1 MLLRLTSLRPLIT
14 STPMNLRRWLTAALF
29 LIAPLLFAGSARAE
43 MRVAVVDVQR
53 AVMQTEDGLRAQ
65 ANLKKLFDSRQQE
78 LDRKQKDMQK
88 EKDDI
93 EKQAKVLSKEALATR
108 ADAWQKKMME
118 LQQVFME
125 YNKELEKKQKEITDP
140 IFERVMGIVKRLAS
154 TENFDL
160 VIDKNTVAYVRTDLD
175 LTDRC
180 IQIYNSGGAV
190 APTPPAPGGAAPGP
204 QPAPTLPTA
213 PKQP

>member
-1 MLLRLTSLRPLIT
+1 
-14 STPMNLRRWLTAALF
+14 MNLRRSLASALF
-29 LIAPLLFAGSARAE
+29 VIAPLLFAGSARAE

-190 APTPPAPGGAAPGP
+190 SVPPGPGGAAPAPQPGPQAGP
-204 QPAPTLPTA
+204 QPPAA
-213 PKQP
+213 PKP

>member
-1 MLLRLTSLRPLIT
+1 MSVPRFAIP
-14 STPMNLRRWLTAALF
+14 F
-29 LIAPLLFAGSARAE
+29 LVFVGFLLFGQPARAE

-65 ANLKKLFDSRQQE
+65 ANLKKVFDSRQQE
-78 LDRKQKDMQK
+78 LNKKQTDLQR
-88 EKDDI
+88 EKDEI
-93 EKQAKVLSKEALATR
+93 EKQSGAMAKEALAVR
-108 ADAWQKKMME
+108 AEAWQKKMMD

-140 IFERVMGIVKRLAS
+140 IFEKVMGIVKRLAT

-190 APTPPAPGGAAPGP
+190 AAPAAGAPAPQTPPA
-204 QPAPTLPTA
+204 A
-213 PKQP
+213 PKR

>member
-1 MLLRLTSLRPLIT
+1 
-14 STPMNLRRWLTAALF
+14 MNLRPYLAASLF
-29 LIAPLLFAGSARAE
+29 LFAPLFFAESASAE

-65 ANLKKLFDSRQQE
+65 SNLKKLFDNRQQE
-78 LDRKQKDMQK
+78 LNRKQTDMQK
-88 EKDDI
+88 EKEDI
-93 EKQAKVLSKEALATR
+93 EKQSKVLSKDALAKR
-108 ADAWQKKMME
+108 ADEWQKKMVE

-140 IFERVMGIVKRLAS
+140 IFEKVMAIVKRLAT

-190 APTPPAPGGAAPGP
+190 SAAPGGGGGSAGAGAPAPQGPSAGAPAAPKP
-204 QPAPTLPTA
+204 
-213 PKQP
+213 

>member
-1 MLLRLTSLRPLIT
+1 
-14 STPMNLRRWLTAALF
+14 MNLRRTVALALF
-29 LIAPLLFAGSARAE
+29 FLAPFLCASSARAD

-65 ANLKKLFDSRQQE
+65 ANLKKLFDNRQQE
-78 LDRKQKDMQK
+78 LNRKQTDMQKQKD
-88 EKDDI
+88 EI
-93 EKQAKVLSKEALATR
+93 EKQSKVLSKEALQKR
-108 ADAWQKKMME
+108 VDDWQKQMVE

-125 YNKELEKKQKEITDP
+125 YNKELEKKQKEMTDP

-154 TENFDL
+154 SENFDL
-160 VIDKNTVAYVRTDLD
+160 VIDKNTAAYVRTDLD

-190 APTPPAPGGAAPGP
+190 AAPGP
-204 QPAPTLPTA
+204 AGVAPVQAPAA
-213 PKQP
+213 PKP

>member
-1 MLLRLTSLRPLIT
+1 
-14 STPMNLRRWLTAALF
+14 MNLRRALTLAIFFLAPFLF
-29 LIAPLLFAGSARAE
+29 GRGARAD

-78 LDRKQKDMQK
+78 LNKKQTDMQKQKD
-88 EKDDI
+88 EI
-93 EKQAKVLSKEALATR
+93 EKQSKVLSKEALAKR
-108 ADAWQKKMME
+108 VDDWQKQMVE

-125 YNKELEKKQKEITDP
+125 YNKELEKKQKEMTDP

-154 TENFDL
+154 SENFDL
-160 VIDKNTVAYVRTDLD
+160 VIDKQTVAYVRTDLD

-190 APTPPAPGGAAPGP
+190 TGSAPPAPPPAGGGAPP
-204 QPAPTLPTA
+204 PAPPAPAPA
-213 PKQP
+213 PKP